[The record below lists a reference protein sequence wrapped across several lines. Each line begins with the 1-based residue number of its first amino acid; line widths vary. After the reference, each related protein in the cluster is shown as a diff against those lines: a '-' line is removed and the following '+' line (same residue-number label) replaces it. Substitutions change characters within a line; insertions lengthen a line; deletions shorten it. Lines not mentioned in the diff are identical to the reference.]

1 MISLAFL
8 AGVLAAFNPCGFALL
23 PAYLGSIIAGD
34 EVRVNRWHQNV
45 RAVRFSLGMTSGF
58 IAVFGGFALLLT
70 SFAGSIAKF
79 LPLATIIVGVLLL
92 AISLSLILGKVLVLK
107 KLLNPNVAPTRH
119 WPSQVG
125 YGVSFALASLSCTIG
140 PFLAITAAAIHNRDL
155 VRILMLFL
163 TYSLGMGSVVL
174 TLALLVAAAKSNLI
188 IRLKRSQG
196 RISIAS
202 GYLLLIVGLYEIWY
216 GWYEIRILHGS
227 QSADPVISFTV
238 SLQSKITQ
246 WISSIGTGPLILT
259 IAMSVT
265 LLLFLGLRKRRAI
278 QS

>member
-1 MISLAFL
+1 MLSLAFL

-23 PAYLGSIIAGD
+23 PAYLGSIIAGN
-34 EVRVNRWHQNV
+34 EVRANRWHQNV

-79 LPLATIIVGVLLL
+79 LPFATIIVGVLLL

-119 WPSQVG
+119 LPSQVG

-140 PFLAITAAAIHNRDL
+140 PFLAITAAAIHDRNV
-155 VRILMLFL
+155 VRILTLFL
-163 TYSLGMGSVVL
+163 SYSLGMGSVVL
-174 TLALLVAAAKSNLI
+174 VLALLVAAAKSNLI
-188 IRLKRSQG
+188 GKLKRTQG

-216 GWYEIRILHGS
+216 GWYEIRILHGN
-227 QSADPVISFTV
+227 QSTDPVISFTV

-246 WISSIGTGPLILT
+246 WISNIGTGSLILV
-259 IAMSVT
+259 IALNVT
-265 LLLFLGLRKRRAI
+265 LLLFLGLRKRKTT